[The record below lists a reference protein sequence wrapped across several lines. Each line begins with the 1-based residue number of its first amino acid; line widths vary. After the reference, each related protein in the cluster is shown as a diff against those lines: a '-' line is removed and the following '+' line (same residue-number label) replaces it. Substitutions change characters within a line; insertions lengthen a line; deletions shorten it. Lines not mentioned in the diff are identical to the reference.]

1 MSGLRGAQEVSSAGS
16 VIEVGVPPSAVP
28 EGDPASVGALAS
40 LPTDQAHRQ
49 GGALVAATQ
58 RLALAFGMNENLAE
72 NSCLVHL
79 EYDLYHPIAD
89 FVRNR
94 ARFALPTSGSCRM
107 RNFGHMPAPG
117 AMTVSDEGD
126 SATCN
131 GGNAR
136 AEIAVDSEKLGVVLA
151 MPKASSVHI
160 IYLRCEGTRTV
171 CGMIN
176 VTEGMY
182 EVDVHAPARSISIRE
197 RSSGRECVESLKDT
211 DPVAD
216 LYLGVY
222 LYDAGATVRVQ

>member
-1 MSGLRGAQEVSSAGS
+1 MSGVRGAQAGSAGS
-16 VIEVGVPPSAVP
+16 VIEEGVPPSTVP

-40 LPTDQAHRQ
+40 LPRHQAHRQ
-49 GGALVAATQ
+49 GALVAATQ

-72 NSCLVHL
+72 QSCLVHL

-94 ARFALPTSGSCRM
+94 ARFALPTSGSCDM
-107 RNFGHMPAPG
+107 RGFGSMPGPG

-151 MPKASSVHI
+151 MPKASSIHI
-160 IYLRCEGTRTV
+160 IYLRCEGTETV
-171 CGMIN
+171 CGMRD
-176 VTEGMY
+176 VTDGMY

-197 RSSGRECVESLKDT
+197 RSSGRECVESLVDT